1 MTSREKRGGLLPRA
15 HLPDGVT
22 AEVIQRMYFSTSTR
36 DATQDHY
43 RTRPDDVRNAR
54 GPSMKNLLNVNGNTG
69 TGPRPRLAGSTS
81 YSSEYFQKPLD
92 DLDTNR
98 ALSRLFAEKAKG
110 PKLIS
115 DARPPLETDT
125 SHKDAFPVRPIDLD
139 AVGKKSPM
147 SLQVHIDPTAK
158 MLESQTVMQRSF
170 PKLAAEDRIRARPER
185 ALPPPGEAKLT
196 GSNLEAKSMYK
207 REFSASR
214 LKFVPRKGAAP
225 PPEAFYRVAK

>member
-1 MTSREKRGGLLPRA
+1 LPRA

-43 RTRPDDVRNAR
+43 RTRPDEVRNAR
-54 GPSMKNLLNVNGNTG
+54 GASMKNLLDVNGSSG

-81 YSSEYFQKPLD
+81 YSSEYFQKPLN

-98 ALSRLFAEKAKG
+98 ALSRLFAEKAAG

-115 DARPPLETDT
+115 DSRPPLATDT
-125 SHKDAFPVRPIDLD
+125 SHKDAFPIRPIDLD
-139 AVGKKSPM
+139 AVGKKSP
-147 SLQVHIDPTAK
+147 LAVQVHIDPKAK
-158 MLESQTVMQRSF
+158 MLESQTVMQRSY
-170 PKLAAEDRIRARPER
+170 PKLAAEEVIRARPER
-185 ALPPPGEAKLT
+185 AIPPQAETKLT
-196 GSNLEAKSMYK
+196 GSALEAKSMYK

-214 LKFVPRKGAAP
+214 LKFVPRKAVAP
-225 PPEAFYRVAK
+225 PDAFYRMAK